1 MNSVRKRMKS
11 RNLDSDS
18 EESPLT
24 IFTDDQS
31 DEPTTIGEILE
42 RRARKIL
49 NAKIGLV
56 LLILTIGT
64 LSIVQL
70 LASIQCENDCFE
82 DSGFTSDST
91 YGLIIDISSLIL
103 AVLYF
108 IPIIGYIL
116 LYYKMP
122 NMVK

>member
-24 IFTDDQS
+24 IFTDEQS
-31 DEPTTIGEILE
+31 EAPTTIGEILE
-42 RRARKIL
+42 RRARKIR

-64 LSIVQL
+64 LSIMQL
-70 LASIQCENDCFE
+70 LASTQCTEDCFVRE
-82 DSGFTSDST
+82 DFDSDNT
-91 YGLIIDISSLIL
+91 YGFIIDISSLIL

-108 IPIIGYIL
+108 IPIVGYIL
-116 LYYKMP
+116 LYFKMP
-122 NMVK
+122 MMVK